1 MLSDRIV
8 YGVNSKKTKKRVEL
22 LRGNELTLIKALS
35 ICRVDERLTTGRK
48 GRSVPSNVIK
58 TNNL

>member
-8 YGVNSKKTKKRVEL
+8 YGVNSKKTKKRV
-22 LRGNELTLIKALS
+22 LRDNELTLIKALS